1 MVAEEVVLNKDSV
14 SAVLH
19 SGKKNKHL
27 LHRMVVR
34 SIDALLLLNAL
45 IVLGDVFS
53 VQALTVLQTH

>member
-1 MVAEEVVLNKDSV
+1 MLNKDSV